1 MVENLKRSEKHRLF
15 KNYGVPRYV
24 LLDEKAKKK
33 EQLFW
38 SGLAMIMLILS
49 FAGRSDVQRTFG
61 TVSLFLVC
69 LVGVFDR

>member
-1 MVENLKRSEKHRLF
+1 MKRSEKYRVF
-15 KNYGVPRYV
+15 KDLGIPRYV

-38 SGLAMIMLILS
+38 SGLAMVMLILS